1 MSLIGTIRA
10 AINGTGTWADVES
23 KATSL
28 VETGALDALEALEN
42 VGAAFLTK
50 FAPAET
56 QAVATAGASLL
67 TGTNSGAVASTLLSQ
82 TETNA
87 ENAAEGALSAGNAP
101 SAPTST
107 TQASS

>member
-28 VETGALDALEALEN
+28 AETGALDALEALEN

-56 QAVATAGASLL
+56 TAVATAGASLL
-67 TGTNSGAVASTLLSQ
+67 TGTNSSQVASQLLSS

-87 ENAAEGALSAGNAP
+87 ENAAEGALASGNA
-101 SAPTST
+101 SAPAST
-107 TQASS
+107 PPGSS